1 MTASGREHPK
11 GCESKYSTYSQIP
24 YQQSTRIQLHVPK
37 RTPAGAPPGGAALPF
52 MSPTTRTLSILTG
65 PHPRGRPRSPR
76 QAAVRSSA
84 RRPRA
89 GRGPPAL
96 ARRSVP
102 PPGFD
107 RVALKARRKILP
119 SAPLCCVSCCEKS
132 RRCAE
137 VMGRVGRLFVRPLY
151 CRDQN

>member
-11 GCESKYSTYSQIP
+11 GCESKYSTYLQIP

-84 RRPRA
+84 RRPSPRA

-96 ARRSVP
+96 AQDAARAAPTHVAKLVGLGANLDNLDETGRRCDDS
-102 PPGFD
+102 G
-107 RVALKARRKILP
+107 KAREIEAVIGKD
-119 SAPLCCVSCCEKS
+119 
-132 RRCAE
+132 
-137 VMGRVGRLFVRPLY
+137 GRL
-151 CRDQN
+151 